1 MELNN
6 LTINFLGD
14 SITEGCCVENPDDF
28 FVNRI
33 AAITGGECRNYGI
46 GGTRIA
52 RQSRNTR
59 ADHPTRY
66 SLDFNARLVC
76 MDHNADLVI
85 VFGGTND
92 YGHGT
97 APLGSNN
104 DRTEYT
110 FYGAMHCLCQGL
122 LRHYPSN
129 RIVFLTPLYRFPPAP
144 TNLLPPL
151 EDYINIIR
159 EVTAQY
165 GLPLLDL
172 YADSA
177 IHPRNP
183 GSNERY
189 TADGLHPNAEGHGI
203 LAQEILEFLKTLP

>member
-1 MELNN
+1 MEVKN

-14 SITEGCCVENPDDF
+14 SITDGCCVENPNEF

-33 AAITGGECRNYGI
+33 AAVTGGECRNYGV

-59 ADHPTRY
+59 VDHPTRY

-76 MDHNADLVI
+76 MDHNADLVV

-92 YGHGT
+92 FGHGI

-122 LRHYPSN
+122 LRYYPSN
-129 RIVFLTPLYRFPPAP
+129 RIVFLTPLHRFPPAP
-144 TNLLPPL
+144 MDMLPAL
-151 EDYINIIR
+151 EEYVRIIL

-165 GLPLLDL
+165 NIPVLNL
-172 YADSA
+172 YDNST
-177 IHPRNP
+177 IHPRTPNADV
-183 GSNERY
+183 RY
-189 TADGLHPNAEGHGI
+189 TADGLHPNGDGHGI
-203 LAQEILEFLKTLP
+203 LADEILAFLKTLP